1 MDVVTEAFQVIQ
13 REIVCTPPPSIS
25 AWGRGGVNL
34 SKRRG
39 LTGPQLLEGD
49 YWKRGGDV
57 FQRGEGG
64 GWGRTKN
71 SN

>member
-13 REIVCTPPPSIS
+13 REIVCTPPPQFLL
-25 AWGRGGVNL
+25 GGGGGVNL

>member
-13 REIVCTPPPSIS
+13 REIGCTPPPLNFCL
-25 AWGRGGVNL
+25 GEGGVNL